1 MKLHSIAAHT
11 TIGFALSLAL
21 GAGSR
26 AAEIK
31 VLASNGVKTVL
42 EELAPQFEKSTGHK
56 LAFRFAPA
64 ADLKGQIEKGEAFDV
79 AILTTALIDDLIKQG
94 KLAPATRADVAKS
107 GAGVAIRKGA
117 PKPDIATVEAF
128 KRTLLA
134 AKSIAYVGAGAT
146 GANMRKIFEQL
157 GIAEDMKAKTKLLS
171 GVSAADAVATGE
183 AELGF
188 TQISEI
194 LPVAGAELAGPLPPG
209 GGSDLHRVPG
219 GRGHRRAG
227 RGRRAGVR
235 QVPDRTGGRPGD
247 PGEGHGAG
255 VSGGVRRRA

>member
-1 MKLHSIAAHT
+1 MKLRSIAAYT
-11 TIGFALSLAL
+11 SIGFTLSLAP
-21 GAGSR
+21 GAG
-26 AAEIK
+26 AQATEIK

-64 ADLKGQIEKGEAFDV
+64 ADLKGQIEKGEPFDV
-79 AILTTALIDDLIKQG
+79 AILTTALIDDLIRQG

-117 PKPDIATVEAF
+117 PKPDIATAEAF

-134 AKSIAYVGAGAT
+134 AKSIAYVGTGAT

-157 GIAEDMKAKTKLLS
+157 GIAEDMKGKTKILA
-171 GVSAADAVATGE
+171 GTSAADAVANGE

-209 GGSDLHRVPG
+209 VQIYTVFP
-219 GRGHRRAG
+219 A
-227 RGRRAGVR
+227 AV
-235 QVPDRTGGRPGD
+235 
-247 PGEGHGAG
+247 GAG
-255 VSGGVRRRA
+255 ASDAAAAQSFIKFLTAPAAAPVIRAKGMEPG